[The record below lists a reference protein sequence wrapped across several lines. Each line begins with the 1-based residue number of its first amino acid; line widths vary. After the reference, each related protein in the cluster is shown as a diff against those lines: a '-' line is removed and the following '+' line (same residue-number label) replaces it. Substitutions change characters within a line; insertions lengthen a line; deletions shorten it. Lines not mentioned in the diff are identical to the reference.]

1 MSINHKNY
9 NIYKGKIKMNNE
21 KIILQELDYL
31 KIIGV
36 LLVVIGHCTSIYTG
50 GWVFTS
56 PVNSPIYGLIAS
68 YVYTFHVPMLV
79 FVSGAIYYY
88 CRINKEKYSSIK
100 SLIIN
105 KFKRLILP
113 FLFVG
118 IIYSIPIKYIIGM
131 TEGNIF
137 INIKS
142 FILGSNTGHLW
153 YLLMLFDIFIIF
165 YLYEKFILNRKYSI
179 VLNLIL
185 FSILYISSGFFTNI
199 FQINRAIQYSIFF
212 YLGYE
217 FFRSKDKLILK
228 LEKLKS
234 KSILIMT
241 PVLITISLV
250 LILVSKMKLSNI
262 MLSKFFSL
270 INVVIAIICITI
282 CYLIVYLIN
291 NRMKN
296 IIIKEKIDK
305 LINIIGKYSFS
316 IYLLHEPIIFIIL
329 YFIANKYISP
339 NILVMVCLSISI
351 SVSLSMLISVIYMKI
366 KYSFNNKEITFQ
378 Q

>member
-137 INIKS
+137 SNIKS

-217 FFRSKDKLILK
+217 FFRSKDKLILT

-339 NILVMVCLSISI
+339 NILVMVCLSIS
-351 SVSLSMLISVIYMKI
+351 VSLSMLISVIYMKI

>member
-1 MSINHKNY
+1 
-9 NIYKGKIKMNNE
+9 MNNE
-21 KIILQELDYL
+21 KIILRELDYL
-31 KIIGV
+31 KIIGI

-88 CRINKEKYSSIK
+88 CIINKGKYSSLK
-100 SLIIN
+100 VLIIS
-105 KFKRLILP
+105 KFKRLIVP
-113 FLFVG
+113 FLFIG
-118 IIYSIPIKYIIGM
+118 ILYSIPIKYIIGM
-131 TEGNIF
+131 IEGNI
-137 INIKS
+137 INNIKY
-142 FILGSNTGHLW
+142 FILGLNTGHLW

-165 YLYEKFILNRKYSI
+165 YLYEKFILNKKYSI
-179 VLNLIL
+179 ILNLIL
-185 FSILYISSGFFTNI
+185 FSILYISSEFFTNI

-270 INVVIAIICITI
+270 INVVIAMICIII

-296 IIIKEKIDK
+296 IILKEKIDK
-305 LINIIGKYSFS
+305 LINIIGKYSFN
-316 IYLLHEPIIFIIL
+316 IYLLHEPIIFIVL
-329 YFIANKYISP
+329 HFIASKYINP
-339 NILVMVCLSISI
+339 NILVMVCLSI

>member
-1 MSINHKNY
+1 
-9 NIYKGKIKMNNE
+9 MNNE
-21 KIILQELDYL
+21 KIILRELDYL
-31 KIIGV
+31 KVMGI

-56 PVNSPIYGLIAS
+56 PVNSLIYGLIAS

-88 CRINKEKYSSIK
+88 CRINKGKYSSLK
-100 SLIIN
+100 GLIIN
-105 KFKRLILP
+105 KFKRLIVP
-113 FLFVG
+113 FLFIG
-118 IIYSIPIKYIIGM
+118 ILYSIPIKYIIGM
-131 TEGNIF
+131 MESSIIN
-137 INIKS
+137 NIKS
-142 FILGSNTGHLW
+142 FILGLNTGHLW

-165 YLYEKFILNRKYSI
+165 YLCEKFILNKKYSI
-179 VLNLIL
+179 ILNLIL

-199 FQINRAIQYSIFF
+199 FQINRAIQYSTFF

-228 LEKLKS
+228 LEELKS
-234 KSILIMT
+234 QSILIMT
-241 PVLITISLV
+241 PILIAISLV
-250 LILVSKMKLSNI
+250 LILVSKMKLSSI

-270 INVVIAIICITI
+270 INVVIAMICITI

-305 LINIIGKYSFS
+305 LINIIGKYSFN

-329 YFIANKYISP
+329 YFIASKYINST
-339 NILVMVCLSISI
+339 ILVIICLSISI
-351 SVSLSMLISVIYMKI
+351 FGSVLISIIYNKI
-366 KYSFNNKEITFQ
+366 KEFFYSKEIIFETKKIG
-378 Q
+378 

>member
-1 MSINHKNY
+1 
-9 NIYKGKIKMNNE
+9 MNNE

-31 KIIGV
+31 KIIGI

-79 FVSGAIYYY
+79 FVSGSIYYY
-88 CRINKEKYSSIK
+88 CRVNTGKYGSLK

-113 FLFVG
+113 FLFIG
-118 IIYSIPIKYIIGM
+118 ILYSIPIKYIIGM
-131 TEGNIF
+131 IEGNIF
-137 INIKS
+137 SNIKS
-142 FILGSNTGHLW
+142 FILGLNTGHLW

-165 YLYEKFILNRKYSI
+165 YLYEKFILNKKYSI
-179 VLNLIL
+179 ILNLIL

-217 FFRSKDKLILK
+217 FFRNKDKLTLK
-228 LEKLKS
+228 LEKFKP
-234 KSILIMT
+234 KNILIIIPILT
-241 PVLITISLV
+241 AISLV

-262 MLSKFFSL
+262 MLSKLFSL
-270 INVVIAIICITI
+270 INVVIAIVCITI

-296 IIIKEKIDK
+296 IIIKDKIDK
-305 LINIIGKYSFS
+305 LINVIGKYSFN
-316 IYLLHEPIIFIIL
+316 IYLLHEPIIFIVL
-329 YFIANKYISP
+329 HFISSKYINP
-339 NILVMVCLSISI
+339 NVLVMLCLSISVSI
-351 SVSLSMLISVIYMKI
+351 SILISIIYAKL
-366 KYSFNNKEITFQ
+366 KTVCNSREITFQ

>member
-1 MSINHKNY
+1 
-9 NIYKGKIKMNNE
+9 MNNE
-21 KIILQELDYL
+21 KITLRELDYL

-88 CRINKEKYSSIK
+88 CRINKGKYSSLK
-100 SLIIN
+100 VLIIS
-105 KFKRLILP
+105 KFKRLIVP
-113 FLFVG
+113 FLFIG
-118 IIYSIPIKYIIGM
+118 ILYSIPIKYIIGM
-131 TEGNIF
+131 IEGNIF
-137 INIKS
+137 SNIKS
-142 FILGSNTGHLW
+142 FILGLNTGHLW

-165 YLYEKFILNRKYSI
+165 YLYEKFILNKKYSI
-179 VLNLIL
+179 ILNLIL
-185 FSILYISSGFFTNI
+185 FSILYISSEFFTNI

-217 FFRSKDKLILK
+217 FFRNKDKLTLK
-228 LEKLKS
+228 LERFKTKN
-234 KSILIMT
+234 ILIIIPMLT
-241 PVLITISLV
+241 AISLV
-250 LILVSKMKLSNI
+250 LILVSKMRLSNI
-262 MLSKFFSL
+262 MLSKLFSL
-270 INVVIAIICITI
+270 INIVAALVCIII

-296 IIIKEKIDK
+296 IILKEKIDK
-305 LINIIGKYSFS
+305 LINIIGKYSFN
-316 IYLLHEPIIFIIL
+316 IYLLHEPIIFIVL
-329 YFIANKYISP
+329 HFIASKYINP
-339 NILVMVCLSISI
+339 NILVMVCLSI

>member
-1 MSINHKNY
+1 
-9 NIYKGKIKMNNE
+9 MNNE
-21 KIILQELDYL
+21 KIILRELDYL
-31 KIIGV
+31 KTIGI

-56 PVNSPIYGLIAS
+56 PVKSPIYGLIAS

-118 IIYSIPIKYIIGM
+118 ILYSIPIKYTIGM
-131 TEGNIF
+131 AYGNIF
-137 INIKS
+137 SNMKS
-142 FILGSNTGHLW
+142 FILGLNTGHLW
-153 YLLMLFDIFIIF
+153 YLLMLFNTFILF
-165 YLYEKFILNRKYSI
+165 YLYEKFILNKKYSI
-179 VLNLIL
+179 ILNLIL

-212 YLGYE
+212 YMGYE
-217 FFRSKDKLILK
+217 FFRSKDKLRLK
-228 LEKLKS
+228 LEKLKT
-234 KSILIMT
+234 KNILIII
-241 PVLITISLV
+241 PILIAISLV

-262 MLSKFFSL
+262 MLSKLFSL
-270 INVVIAIICITI
+270 INVVIAIVCITI

-296 IIIKEKIDK
+296 AIIRGKIDK
-305 LINIIGKYSFS
+305 LINSIEKYSFN
-316 IYLLHEPIIFIIL
+316 IYLLHEPIIFIVL
-329 YFIANKYISP
+329 YFIASKYINP
-339 NILVMVCLSISI
+339 TILVMVCLSISV
-351 SVSLSMLISVIYMKI
+351 SVSILISVIYMKI
-366 KYSFNNKEITFQ
+366 KRFCNNREITFQ

>member
-1 MSINHKNY
+1 
-9 NIYKGKIKMNNE
+9 MNNE
-21 KIILQELDYL
+21 KNFLKELDYL
-31 KIIGV
+31 KTIGI

-79 FVSGAIYYY
+79 FVSGSIYYY
-88 CRINKEKYSSIK
+88 CRINKGKYNSLK
-100 SLIIN
+100 GLIIN

-113 FLFVG
+113 FLFIG
-118 IIYSIPIKYIIGM
+118 ILYSIPIKYIIGM
-131 TEGNIF
+131 TEGNI
-137 INIKS
+137 INNIKS
-142 FILGSNTGHLW
+142 FILGLNTGHLW

-165 YLYEKFILNRKYSI
+165 YLYEKFILNKKYSI
-179 VLNLIL
+179 ILNLIL

-199 FQINRAIQYSIFF
+199 FQINRSIQYSIFF

-217 FFRSKDKLILK
+217 FFRSKDKLRLK
-228 LEKLKS
+228 LEQLKT
-234 KSILIMT
+234 KNILIMI
-241 PVLITISLV
+241 PILIAISLV

-262 MLSKFFSL
+262 MLSKLFSL
-270 INVVIAIICITI
+270 INVVIAIVCITI

-296 IIIKEKIDK
+296 TIIRGKIDK
-305 LINIIGKYSFS
+305 LINGIGKYSFN

-329 YFIANKYISP
+329 YFIASKYINP
-339 NILVMVCLSISI
+339 TILVMVCLSISV
-351 SVSLSMLISVIYMKI
+351 SVSILISVIYMKI
-366 KYSFNNKEITFQ
+366 KRLCNNREITFQ

>member
-1 MSINHKNY
+1 
-9 NIYKGKIKMNNE
+9 MNNE
-21 KIILQELDYL
+21 KVILRELDYL

-56 PVNSPIYGLIAS
+56 PVKSSVYGLIAS

-118 IIYSIPIKYIIGM
+118 ILYSIPIKYTIGM
-131 TEGNIF
+131 AYGNIF
-137 INIKS
+137 SNMKS
-142 FILGSNTGHLW
+142 FILGLNTGHLW
-153 YLLMLFDIFIIF
+153 YLLMLFNIFILF
-165 YLYEKFILNRKYSI
+165 YLYESFILNKKYSI

-241 PVLITISLV
+241 PILIAISLV
-250 LILVSKMKLSNI
+250 LILVSKMKLSSI

-270 INVVIAIICITI
+270 INVVIAMICIII

-296 IIIKEKIDK
+296 IILKEKIDK
-305 LINIIGKYSFS
+305 LINIIGKYSFN
-316 IYLLHEPIIFIIL
+316 IYLLHEPIIFIVL
-329 YFIANKYISP
+329 YFIASKYINP
-339 NILVMVCLSISI
+339 TILVMVCLSISV
-351 SVSLSMLISVIYMKI
+351 SVSILISVIYMKI
-366 KYSFNNKEITFQ
+366 KRFCNNREITFQ

>member
-1 MSINHKNY
+1 
-9 NIYKGKIKMNNE
+9 MNNE
-21 KIILQELDYL
+21 KIILRELDYL
-31 KIIGV
+31 KIIGI

-56 PVNSPIYGLIAS
+56 PINSLIYGLIAS

-88 CRINKEKYSSIK
+88 CRINKGKYSSLK
-100 SLIIN
+100 SLIVN
-105 KFKRLILP
+105 KFNRLIVP
-113 FLFVG
+113 FLFIG
-118 IIYSIPIKYIIGM
+118 LLYSIPIKYIIGM
-131 TEGNIF
+131 IEGNI
-137 INIKS
+137 INNIKS
-142 FILGSNTGHLW
+142 FILGLNTGHLW

-217 FFRSKDKLILK
+217 FFRNKDKLTLK
-228 LEKLKS
+228 LEKFKP
-234 KSILIMT
+234 KNILIIIPILT
-241 PVLITISLV
+241 AISLV
-250 LILVSKMKLSNI
+250 LILVSKIRLSNI
-262 MLSKFFSL
+262 MLSKLFSL
-270 INVVIAIICITI
+270 INVVAALVCITI

-329 YFIANKYISP
+329 YFIASRYINP

-351 SVSLSMLISVIYMKI
+351 LGAVLISIIYNKI
-366 KYSFNNKEITFQ
+366 KEFFYSNKITFKTKKDRLDY
-378 Q
+378 

>member
-1 MSINHKNY
+1 
-9 NIYKGKIKMNNE
+9 MNNE
-21 KIILQELDYL
+21 EIVLRELDYL
-31 KIIGV
+31 KIIGI

-56 PVNSPIYGLIAS
+56 PVNSPIYGLIAA

-79 FVSGAIYYY
+79 FVSGSIYYY
-88 CRINKEKYSSIK
+88 CRINKGKYSSLK

-105 KFKRLILP
+105 KLKRLIVP
-113 FLFVG
+113 FLFIG
-118 IIYSIPIKYIIGM
+118 ILYSIPIKYIIGM
-131 TEGNIF
+131 IEGNI
-137 INIKS
+137 INNIKS
-142 FILGSNTGHLW
+142 FILGLNTGHLW
-153 YLLMLFDIFIIF
+153 YLLMLFDILIIF
-165 YLYEKFILNRKYSI
+165 YLYEKFILNKKYSI
-179 VLNLIL
+179 ILNLIL

-199 FQINRAIQYSIFF
+199 FQINRAIQYGIFF

-241 PVLITISLV
+241 PILISISLV
-250 LILVSKMKLSNI
+250 LILVSKMKLSSI

-270 INVVIAIICITI
+270 INVVIAMICITI

-296 IIIKEKIDK
+296 IIIKERIDK
-305 LINIIGKYSFS
+305 LFKVIGKYSFN
-316 IYLLHEPIIFIIL
+316 IYLLHEPIIFIVL
-329 YFIANKYISP
+329 YFIASKYI
-339 NILVMVCLSISI
+339 NATILVIICLSISVFG
-351 SVSLSMLISVIYMKI
+351 SVLISIIYMKLKEI
-366 KYSFNNKEITFQ
+366 CNNIEITFQ

>member
-1 MSINHKNY
+1 
-9 NIYKGKIKMNNE
+9 MNNE

-31 KIIGV
+31 KIIGI

-56 PVNSPIYGLIAS
+56 PVNSHIYGLIAS

-79 FVSGAIYYY
+79 FVSGSIYYY
-88 CRINKEKYSSIK
+88 CRINKGKYSSLK

-105 KFKRLILP
+105 KLKRLIVP
-113 FLFVG
+113 FLFIG
-118 IIYSIPIKYIIGM
+118 ILYSIPIKYIIGM
-131 TEGNIF
+131 IEGNIF
-137 INIKS
+137 INIKD
-142 FILGSNTGHLW
+142 FVLGLNTGHLW
-153 YLLMLFDIFIIF
+153 YLLMLFNIFILF
-165 YLYEKFILNRKYSI
+165 YLYEKFILNKKYSI
-179 VLNLIL
+179 ILNLIL

-217 FFRSKDKLILK
+217 FFRSKYKLILK

-241 PVLITISLV
+241 PVLIAISLV
-250 LILVSKMKLSNI
+250 LILVSKMKLSSI

-270 INVVIAIICITI
+270 INVVIAMICITI

-296 IIIKEKIDK
+296 IIIKERIDR
-305 LINIIGKYSFS
+305 LIKVIGRYSFN

-329 YFIANKYISP
+329 YFIANKYINP
-339 NILVMVCLSISI
+339 NILVIVCLSISVF
-351 SVSLSMLISVIYMKI
+351 VSILISIIYTKL
-366 KYSFNNKEITFQ
+366 KTLCNKEEITFQ

>member
-1 MSINHKNY
+1 
-9 NIYKGKIKMNNE
+9 MNNE
-21 KIILQELDYL
+21 KITLRELDYL

-88 CRINKEKYSSIK
+88 CRINKGKYSSLK

-113 FLFVG
+113 FLFIG
-118 IIYSIPIKYIIGM
+118 ILYSIPIKYIIGM
-131 TEGNIF
+131 TEGNI
-137 INIKS
+137 INNIKS
-142 FILGSNTGHLW
+142 FVLGLNTGHLW
-153 YLLMLFDIFIIF
+153 YLLMLFNIFILF
-165 YLYEKFILNRKYSI
+165 YLYESFILNKKYSI
-179 VLNLIL
+179 VLNL
-185 FSILYISSGFFTNI
+185 ISSGFFTNI

-217 FFRSKDKLILK
+217 FFRSKDRLILK

-241 PVLITISLV
+241 PILIAISLV
-250 LILVSKMKLSNI
+250 LILVSKMKLSSI

-270 INVVIAIICITI
+270 INVVIAMICIII

-296 IIIKEKIDK
+296 IILKEKIDK
-305 LINIIGKYSFS
+305 LINIIGKYSFN
-316 IYLLHEPIIFIIL
+316 IYLLHEPIIFIVL
-329 YFIANKYISP
+329 HFIASKYINP
-339 NILVMVCLSISI
+339 NILVMVCLSI

-366 KYSFNNKEITFQ
+366 KYIFNNKEITFQ

>member
-9 NIYKGKIKMNNE
+9 NIYKRKIKMNNE

-137 INIKS
+137 SNIKS

-339 NILVMVCLSISI
+339 NILVMACLSISV
-351 SVSLSMLISVIYMKI
+351 SVSILISVTYIKI
-366 KYSFNNKEITFQ
+366 KRICNNREMTVQ

>member
-1 MSINHKNY
+1 
-9 NIYKGKIKMNNE
+9 MNNE
-21 KIILQELDYL
+21 KNFLKELDYL
-31 KIIGV
+31 KTIGI

-88 CRINKEKYSSIK
+88 CRINKGKYSSLK

-113 FLFVG
+113 FLFIG
-118 IIYSIPIKYIIGM
+118 ILYSIPIKYIIGM
-131 TEGNIF
+131 IEGNI
-137 INIKS
+137 INNIKS
-142 FILGSNTGHLW
+142 FILGLNTGHLW
-153 YLLMLFDIFIIF
+153 YLLMLFNIFILF

-241 PVLITISLV
+241 PILIAISLV
-250 LILVSKMKLSNI
+250 LILVSKMKLSSV

-270 INVVIAIICITI
+270 INVVIAMICITI

-296 IIIKEKIDK
+296 TIIRGKIDK
-305 LINIIGKYSFS
+305 LINGIGKYSFN
-316 IYLLHEPIIFIIL
+316 IYLLHEPIIFIVL
-329 YFIANKYISP
+329 YFIASKYINP
-339 NILVMVCLSISI
+339 TILVMVCLSISV
-351 SVSLSMLISVIYMKI
+351 SVSILISVIYMKI
-366 KYSFNNKEITFQ
+366 KRLCNNREITFQ

>member
-9 NIYKGKIKMNNE
+9 NIYKGKLKMNNE

-31 KIIGV
+31 KIVGV

-137 INIKS
+137 SNIKS

-339 NILVMVCLSISI
+339 NILVMVCLSIS
-351 SVSLSMLISVIYMKI
+351 VSLSMLISVIYMKI